1 MELVILGCDGSYPGA
16 NGATS
21 GYLLNCGNAGSVLLD
36 CGCGVL
42 PRLMALMDPAKLQA
56 IVITHWHNDHACDL
70 LTLRYYL
77 QINKLKL
84 KVYAPSEP
92 NGLRQLCEGSEFEL
106 VDLAQGF
113 SFGDVRVSTLQV
125 NHPLP
130 AYAVKLVQGDKSFV
144 YTGDTS
150 RCDAL
155 VSFCEGVDMLL
166 CDATFTAAQWH
177 EKMPHLSA
185 ALAGKLGTDAAV
197 KLLLLTHCQPGSDSR
212 TLLDEA
218 KTVFPGSQWAI
229 HGGRY
234 IL

>member
-42 PRLMALMDPAKLQA
+42 PRLMALMDPARLQA
-56 IVITHWHNDHACDL
+56 IIITHWHNDHACDL

-77 QINKLKL
+77 LINKLKL
-84 KVYAPSEP
+84 KVYAPSET
-92 NGLRQLCEGSEFEL
+92 NGLRQLCEGPEFEF

-113 SFGDVRVSTLQV
+113 TFADVSVSALRV

-130 AYAVKLVQGDKSFV
+130 AYAIKIEQGDKRFV

-150 RCDAL
+150 RCNTL
-155 VSFCEGVDMLL
+155 ISFCKEVDMLL

-177 EKMPHLSA
+177 ENMPHLSA
-185 ALAGKLGTDAAV
+185 EMAGQLGTDAAV
-197 KLLLLTHCQPGSDSR
+197 KRLLLTHCQPGSDSR
-212 TLLDEA
+212 SLLDEA
-218 KTVFPGSQWAI
+218 KTLFPGSIWAKQ
-229 HGGRY
+229 GGRY
-234 IL
+234 SL